1 MAAERG
7 TESAIDVKVDAVE
20 RRVRDIDD
28 RVRKHETMCSDD
40 RTASARELAA
50 EARRAA
56 RRSIAL
62 AVSLV
67 ATVFFAGG
75 TWVATRSQVDEHER
89 TLIQHAARLTATAP
103 AISSLVRNQRHLEL
117 GQLQLRIQ
125 LEEIVVAEQEGRPAR
140 VVPGAGDI
148 ELEEVERDE

>member
-20 RRVRDIDD
+20 RRVRDIDE

-40 RTASARELAA
+40 RTASARDLAA
-50 EARRAA
+50 EAKRAA

-62 AVSLV
+62 AVSIV

-75 TWVATRSQVDEHER
+75 TWVATRNQVDEHER
-89 TLIQHAARLTATAP
+89 TLIEHSARLTAIAP
-103 AISSLVRNQRHLEL
+103 AISSLVRNQRHLEA
-117 GQLQLRIQ
+117 GQRQLRIQ
-125 LEEIVVAEQEGRPAR
+125 LEEIVMAEQEGRSAR
-140 VVPGAGDI
+140 IVRASAI